1 MSLSGDI
8 FNIDGDER
16 QAVFEELY
24 FFKFGRLAHP
34 GREAVRKETMEK
46 IKIIKELGKEVT
58 DFLAEH
64 GGDAAKKALKTG
76 SDAVIANMVNN
87 LVAREVVKGT
97 VKGAVDQF
105 GRRGAVFAIEQ
116 GENMTAAQGAHA
128 AVNGIKV
135 AGKIGAFIPGISA
148 AIGQP
153 IAEKCTEFAGI
164 ENHHAKNCLD
174 VGGAVA
180 GGAGAGAIIGGLP
193 GAAAGAVVGVGG
205 WLIGK
210 GIDAIVATFPGSSEN
225 WCYVKT
231 GNVDGKICTG
241 TYSANNTMYWKTYW
255 NEYRGSN
262 CDEYVMSAGQGREK
276 SFQLTVWDRNN
287 EVVTHL
293 KNVYHRDL
301 VHIGK
306 KDNGQLCVAHGKGE
320 KWESSAGS
328 VDIHH

>member
-1 MSLSGDI
+1 MSLSDDI

-174 VGGAVA
+174 VVRSCRRWCWRRCYNRGFTWSGCRRCRWCWR
-180 GGAGAGAIIGGLP
+180 
-193 GAAAGAVVGVGG
+193 VV
-205 WLIGK
+205 
-210 GIDAIVATFPGSSEN
+210 N
-225 WCYVKT
+225 WQR
-231 GNVDGKICTG
+231 
-241 TYSANNTMYWKTYW
+241 
-255 NEYRGSN
+255 YRCHC
-262 CDEYVMSAGQGREK
+262 CDIAWSK
-276 SFQLTVWDRNN
+276 
-287 EVVTHL
+287 
-293 KNVYHRDL
+293 
-301 VHIGK
+301 
-306 KDNGQLCVAHGKGE
+306 
-320 KWESSAGS
+320 
-328 VDIHH
+328 